1 LARAKRVTRKTE
13 KRDTATPVPVAP
25 TRRRRW
31 PVVVAVA
38 SAFLLFLAIYLLRID
53 RVVGLVVDD
62 AWYLLLAKALATGH
76 GYTLINSPTP
86 DIRPFYS
93 PGFPALLAVF
103 YRLWPRFP
111 ENIYLLKA
119 VSIAA
124 MTGVGIASY
133 IYFTRYRELP
143 NQLAFGIAVAT
154 VLYPAL
160 VFLATSTLM
169 SECVFMLVQLL
180 AIIAVERSVRW
191 PGADG
196 NPAKG
201 LAFWSA
207 VLTGGLLASFA
218 LLIRPAGAG
227 LLVAS
232 VAYMLKQRL
241 WRTAVVFAATCA
253 LLVGPW
259 LLYSRAHSPNTEQ
272 RNEQGGN
279 IVQSYAVQFWQRTAG
294 QPLNGTITL
303 DEVPERIWK
312 NVSEIGKNDIG
323 ALAFYSIF
331 RPLEPGEPIRL
342 SSAARFISWILALL
356 ALTGFVTVAR
366 ERLTLAE
373 LVVPLSLLVTALW
386 GWEQFRLILPLVPFL
401 LFYLLMGMRLLI
413 RLLQGLN
420 SESDQSGQWGPLT
433 VLVGAIIAL
442 NVYSNVRYIQK
453 KHDPVVADRLQWTSV
468 YDENEALIK
477 YVGESLPKGAVI
489 ATQNPALLNL
499 YTGQKTVA
507 SDDPE
512 GAWDTWNRVGV
523 RYLVRTSPSR
533 LPKPDA
539 AESKFRV
546 LYHAPGRLNL
556 RVVDLG
562 PPGVR
567 ERWANAAPARP
578 LFQ

>member
-1 LARAKRVTRKTE
+1 
-13 KRDTATPVPVAP
+13 
-25 TRRRRW
+25 
-31 PVVVAVA
+31 VVVVVG
-38 SAFLLFLAIYLLRID
+38 SAFLLFFTIYLLRID

-111 ENIYLLKA
+111 ENVYLLKA

-124 MTGVGIASY
+124 MTGVGIAAY
-133 IYFTRYRELP
+133 IYFKHYRELP
-143 NQLAFGIAVAT
+143 SQLAFGIAVAT

-160 VFLATSTLM
+160 VFLATATLM

-180 AIIAVERSVRW
+180 AIIAVERCVRW
-191 PGADG
+191 RGGDVE
-196 NPAKG
+196 PARERVV
-201 LAFWSA
+201 WSP
-207 VLTGGLLASFA
+207 VLIGGLLASFA

-232 VAYMLKQRL
+232 VAYLVKERL
-241 WRTAVVFAATCA
+241 WRPAVVFASTCA
-253 LLVGPW
+253 LLVVPW
-259 LLYSRAHSPNTEQ
+259 LIYSRAHSPTTEQ

-312 NVSEIGKNDIG
+312 NVSEIGKDDIG

-331 RPLEPGEPIRL
+331 RPLEPGQPIRL
-342 SSAARFISWILALL
+342 SAAARFMSWILALL
-356 ALTGFVTVAR
+356 ALAGFVTVAI

-373 LVVPLSLLVTALW
+373 LVVPLSLLVTTLW

-413 RLLQGLN
+413 RLIQRLTSAPNN
-420 SESDQSGQWGPLT
+420 STQWGPLT
-433 VLVGAIIAL
+433 VVVGAIIMF

-453 KHDPVVADRLQWTSV
+453 KYDPVVADRLEWTSA

-477 YVGESLPKGAVI
+477 YVGESLPKEAVI

-507 SDDPE
+507 SDNPD
-512 GAWDTWNRVGV
+512 GAWETWNRIGV

-533 LPKPDA
+533 LPKPDS
-539 AESKFRV
+539 AESKYRV
-546 LYHAPGRLNL
+546 IYHAPGRLNL
-556 RVVDLG
+556 RIVDLG
-562 PPGVR
+562 PPGARV
-567 ERWANAAPARP
+567 RWANATQARP
-578 LFQ
+578 LMP